1 MSKFLGFVM
10 FGAAIAFTSTAA
22 SAADFSG
29 RWATKTSGEM
39 RLEQSGD
46 RVNGTY
52 ALNGGQIRGEVS
64 GDRLSGTWA
73 QSTSGRRCS
82 RQELG
87 TNYWGR
93 LSVRL
98 SGDARS
104 WSGRWSYCDEAEGSG
119 GEWNGERI
127 GGVMGG
133 YHDGPAATTTFEG
146 RWATKTSGEMRLAQN
161 GDHVDGSYALSG
173 GQIRGDSNGNRLS
186 GIWAQSTSGRRCG
199 RQELGTDYWGRF
211 SFQLSTDGERW
222 SGRWSYCDEA
232 EGSGGEWNGSR
243 IGE

>member
-1 MSKFLGFVM
+1 MKTAFGFALVAAM
-10 FGAAIAFTSTAA
+10 FAVASIAA

-39 RLEQSGD
+39 RLEQSGN

-52 ALNGGQIRGEVS
+52 TLNGGQVRGEVS
-64 GDRLSGTWA
+64 GDRLTGTWA

-93 LSVRL
+93 LSVSL

-119 GEWNGERI
+119 GEWSGERI
-127 GGVMGG
+127 GDVA

-146 RWATKTSGEMRLAQN
+146 RWATKTSGEMRLAQS
-161 GDHVDGSYALSG
+161 GDRVDGSYALNG
-173 GQIRGDSNGNRLS
+173 GQIRGDANGNRLT
-186 GIWAQSTSGRRCG
+186 GIWTQSISGRRCG
-199 RQELGTDYWGRF
+199 SEELGSAYWGRF

-222 SGRWSYCDEA
+222 SGRWSYCDEL
-232 EGSGGEWNGSR
+232 EGSGGGWNGSR